1 MQQAA
6 NLDAKSINITTKK
19 ENPGRIQSVDML
31 RGFALIGILFANILW
46 YSGYLD
52 SPNIVRGDLLNTSIF
67 DETVLFLTRLL
78 VHGKFYF
85 IYSFL
90 FGLGFYIL
98 YSRAS
103 SRYPSFSRYFI
114 KRQLILFLI
123 GCIHA
128 VFIWWGDILRYYALI
143 GLVLLLI
150 KDWKPEHLLKLALAL
165 LLTPLLMDIVNAQ
178 WSISLNLSFAPESNK
193 TVLLGLYQQGQ
204 WFDANF
210 DRMLIGLQG
219 NINSGRLLRI
229 MGMFIMGYYFGQIR
243 FFTESARS
251 SLMQKRLIAF
261 ALLVALPLSLLKT
274 GASYYDYG
282 FTKMTATLV
291 KEFLYV
297 ISVTGMSLGYIALIA
312 YFGNN
317 LQQTLVGRWLQTL
330 GRVPLTNYILQ
341 SVIGFVIFQGLG
353 LFAEVPLFQA
363 YILSIVI
370 IAVQLFLSIE
380 WLKRRKMGPVEELW
394 RRIAS

>member
-1 MQQAA
+1 MQQAV

-19 ENPGRIQSVDML
+19 EKKQRIQSVDML

-52 SPNIVRGDLLNTSIF
+52 SPVSVRGDLLNTSIF
-67 DETVLFLTRLL
+67 DEAVLFLTRLL

-98 YSRAS
+98 YSRAN

-143 GLVLLLI
+143 GLVLLLL
-150 KDWKPEHLLKLALAL
+150 KNWEPEHLLKLSLAL
-165 LLTPLLMDIVNAQ
+165 LLTPLLLDIVNAL

-193 TVLLGLYQQGQ
+193 SVLLSLYQQGL

-243 FFTESARS
+243 FFTESTRS
-251 SLMQKRLIAF
+251 SLLQKRLMIF
-261 ALLVALPLSLLKT
+261 AVLVALPLGLIKT

-282 FTKMTATLV
+282 FSKMNATLV

-312 YFGNN
+312 YSGNY

-341 SVIGFVIFQGLG
+341 SIIGYVIFQGFG
-353 LFAEVPLFQA
+353 LFAEVPLFQV
-363 YILSIVI
+363 YMLSLVI

-394 RRIAS
+394 RRIAG